1 MPTPTPSPVFDL
13 SIGLRSTVRL
23 NNGVMMPVF
32 GLGVWQSA
40 SGGPARDA
48 VRHALSNGYRLIDTA
63 AAYENEADVGEG
75 IRLCGLPRDEVFVTT
90 KLWNEDQ
97 GYDSALK
104 AFEESRRALGVTTV
118 DLYLLHWP
126 VEGKWP
132 ESWRALTRLLSQGD
146 CRAIG
151 VSNFTVRHLE
161 ALRELSDIVPAVNQV
176 EFSPFLF
183 QQDLL
188 GYCHARG
195 IQLEAY
201 APLTRGRRMQDPTI
215 VRVARAHRATP
226 AQVLLRWGLQHNVVE
241 IPKSVQPS
249 RIDENAGALSIPL
262 RVEEL
267 AELDKLD
274 EGFRTCW
281 DPSRSA

>member
-1 MPTPTPSPVFDL
+1 MARATPSPAFDL
-13 SIGLRSTVRL
+13 SRGLRSTVRL
-23 NNGVMMPVF
+23 NNGVEMPVF
-32 GLGVWQSA
+32 GLGVWQA
-40 SGGPARDA
+40 AAGGPARDA
-48 VRHALSNGYRLIDTA
+48 VRHALASGYRLIDTA

-75 IRLCGLPRDEVFVTT
+75 IRRSGVPREEVFVTT

-104 AFEESRRALGVTTV
+104 AFEESRSALGVRTV

-126 VEGKWP
+126 VETKWP
-132 ESWRALTRLLSQGD
+132 ESWRAVSRLLQQGD

-161 ALRELSDIVPAVNQV
+161 ALREVSDIIPAVNQV

-183 QQDLL
+183 QKELL
-188 GYCHARG
+188 NYCRSRG

-201 APLTRGRRMQDPTI
+201 APLTRGRKIADPTL
-215 VRVARAHRATP
+215 ARIAQAHHATP
-226 AQVLLRWGLQHNVVE
+226 AQVLLRWGLQRDVIE
-241 IPKSVQPS
+241 IPKSVRPE
-249 RIDENAGALSIPL
+249 RIDENAGALSL
-262 RVEEL
+262 TLSVEEL
-267 AELDKLD
+267 GAIDALN

-281 DPSRSA
+281 DPTRVP

>member
-1 MPTPTPSPVFDL
+1 
-13 SIGLRSTVRL
+13 
-23 NNGVMMPVF
+23 MPVF

-48 VRHALSNGYRLIDTA
+48 VRHALARGYRLIDTA

-75 IRLCGLPRDEVFVTT
+75 IRRSGLPRDEIFVTT

-97 GYDSALK
+97 GYESALK
-104 AFEESRRALGVTTV
+104 AFEESRRALGVKTV

-132 ESWRALTRLLSQGD
+132 ESWRALTRLLAQGD

-151 VSNFTVRHLE
+151 VSNFTVHHLE
-161 ALRELSDIVPAVNQV
+161 ALRELSEVVPAVNQV

-183 QQDLL
+183 QADLL
-188 GYCHARG
+188 AYCHARG

-201 APLTRGRRMQDPTI
+201 APLTRGRRLQDPT
-215 VRVARAHRATP
+215 VARIAAAHGGTP
-226 AQVLLRWGLQHNVVE
+226 AQVLLRWGLQHHVVE
-241 IPKSVQPS
+241 IPKSAQPS
-249 RIDENAGALSIPL
+249 RIDENAGALSIEL
-262 RVEEL
+262 TGKDL
-267 AELDKLD
+267 AELDRLD

-281 DPSRSA
+281 DPSRVP